1 MLHFIGISKNR
12 MLCQTELVEVDLDC
26 IFYKRCFDKLN
37 MTKFLEMP
45 LFQLWILMVTILITQ
60 GFLLKIF
67 LKCFCKI
74 HSRLVGQTN

>member
-45 LFQLWILMVTILITQ
+45 LFQLWVLMMAIFISQ
-60 GFLLKIF
+60 GLLFKIF
-67 LKCFCKI
+67 LKCFRKI
-74 HSRLVGQTN
+74 NSRLVCQTN